1 MGGIHESMTYTDY
14 IDPNFEYSEQSNL
27 CVKVA
32 LLVFRRWVGLRP
44 GFFR

>member
-1 MGGIHESMTYTDY
+1 MTYTDY
-14 IDPNFEYSEQSNL
+14 IDPNFEYSEQSNI

-32 LLVFRRWVGLRP
+32 LLAFRRWVGLRP